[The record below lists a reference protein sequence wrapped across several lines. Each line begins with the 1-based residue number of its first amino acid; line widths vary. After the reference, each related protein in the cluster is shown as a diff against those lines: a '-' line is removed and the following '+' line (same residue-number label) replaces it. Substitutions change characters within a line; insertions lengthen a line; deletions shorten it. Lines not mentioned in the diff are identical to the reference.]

1 MGDSTGITGVVS
13 RAGAPADRAY
23 VTVRD
28 PDGNFTGE
36 RRTEVGGEGRFQF
49 HLGPGRWVVEA
60 VAAGSEPVRRELELA
75 AGEQAEVVL
84 ELA

>member
-1 MGDSTGITGVVS
+1 MGETTGIAGVVS
-13 RAGAPADRAY
+13 RGGEPADRAY

-49 HLGPGRWVVEA
+49 HLGPGRWVLEA
-60 VAAGSEPVRRELELA
+60 RAAGSEPVLRELELA
-75 AGEQAEVVL
+75 SGERAEVRL

>member
-1 MGDSTGITGVVS
+1 MGESTGIAGVVS
-13 RAGAPADRAY
+13 RAGVPTDRAY

-36 RRTEVGGEGRFQF
+36 RRTEVGGAGRFQF
-49 HLGPGRWVVEA
+49 HLAPGRWVLEA
-60 VAAGSEPVRRELELA
+60 RAAGSEPVLRELELA
-75 AGEQAEVVL
+75 SGERAEIEL